1 MVTKKGD
8 DAQGRYD
15 KVYKR
20 RRKEKDV
27 SEQQQQQDGS
37 EKSGFDRKG
46 DADKIG
52 ASDVGDGSKATEDNK
67 LVVLRRSTRD
77 KKPVI
82 KSGFQ
87 EELDELFPQN
97 KRKRSSSNNDA
108 EESGKTRPS
117 TSTTKRSLTDDKG
130 NPLSVMCHQCQR
142 NDKGRVVVCGTCKW
156 KRYCVPCMTTWYPK
170 MTEDDF
176 AKLCPVCR
184 VNCNC
189 KSCLRL
195 EVRKEDKKMFDLKFT
210 DEEKIQYS
218 KYTIPMLLPFLK
230 QFNKEQMAEKQV
242 EAGIQGLPLS
252 KLEVKRAK
260 CGIDERIYCDNCKT
274 SIADFHRSCS
284 NCQYDLCLICCKEV
298 RDGCLQLSKEE
309 VDVEFVDPGSKYVH
323 GIGDPISRPHRSRPV
338 KLDKTS
344 VDSQWKPRK
353 SDAVNVLTHVQEVA
367 FTSAQK
373 AEIEKLKKKQ
383 VAQDEREIF
392 QKQVANCKVEKREDR
407 VGEMTKKIS
416 KSEEGL
422 GCNSENGK
430 EENERDGNIRKQNHV
445 NEQDVNEDN
454 IVEGMEHPEGGA
466 LWDIFRRQDTPKLE
480 EYIRKYYRE
489 FRHIYCRPLDQVVH
503 PIHDQTFYL
512 TTKHK
517 RRLKEQYGV
526 EPWTFVQKLGDAVF
540 IPVGCPHQVRNIKS
554 CIKVALDFVSPENVH
569 ECVRLAE
576 DFRTLPPNHRAKE
589 DKLEVKKISLYAMEN
604 AVQHLEKKAGKGK
617 PEAMNGSKAENA
629 EQKRRKNL
637 NAAHEGIAHRKVRG
651 SSVSTMG
658 ILDFAHQL

>member
-1 MVTKKGD
+1 MVIKQGD

-15 KVYKR
+15 KVYRR
-20 RRKEKDV
+20 RRKEIVKKDV
-27 SEQQQQQDGS
+27 FEQQEEGREKCGDEKRRRLEDQGVVDG
-37 EKSGFDRKG
+37 EGFVEEDEKG
-46 DADKIG
+46 DVDLGYVEQNI
-52 ASDVGDGSKATEDNK
+52 SDSVPVKRGGGVEKNK
-67 LVVLRRSTRD
+67 LVTELRRSTRER
-77 KKPVI
+77 KQVI

-87 EELDELFPQN
+87 EELDEFFPEDRSL
-97 KRKRSSSNNDA
+97 KKGKRSSFNKDGDQ
-108 EESGKTRPS
+108 SGKTSTRSMKGKGVDGGVSYTENKKRP
-117 TSTTKRSLTDDKG
+117 RTDDKG
-130 NPLSVMCHQCQR
+130 DPLSVMCHQCQR
-142 NDKGRVVVCGTCKW
+142 NDKGRVVVCGNCKW

-176 AKLCPVCR
+176 AKLCPVCQ

-195 EVRKEDKKMFDLKFT
+195 EVRKEDKKKFDLKFT

-242 EAGIQGLPLS
+242 EADIQGLPLS
-252 KLEVKRAK
+252 KLEVEMSD
-260 CGIDERIYCDNCKT
+260 CGIDERMYCDNYLVA
-274 SIADFHRSCS
+274 ID
-284 NCQYDLCLICCKEV
+284 CLNWC
-298 RDGCLQLSKEE
+298 E
-309 VDVEFVDPGSKYVH
+309 VDITARNFF
-323 GIGDPISRPHRSRPV
+323 IGYREAQELGRGDSV
-338 KLDKTS
+338 TKLHCDM
-344 VDSQWKPRK
+344 
-353 SDAVNVLTHVQEVA
+353 SDAVNVLTHVHEVA
-367 FTSAQK
+367 FTSAQQ

-383 VAQDEREIF
+383 LAQNKREIF
-392 QKQVANCKVEKREDR
+392 GKKAGNCKVEKREDR
-407 VGEMTKKIS
+407 VSEMTGSLNGQFNKKIS

-422 GCNSENGK
+422 RCNSENGK
-430 EENERDGNIRKQNHV
+430 EENERDGNIRKQNLV
-445 NEQDVNEDN
+445 NEQDVSEEKSRESDECARNSGFGSLDN
-454 IVEGMEHPEGGA
+454 SVEGMEHPEGGA

-489 FRHIYCRPLDQVVH
+489 FRHIYCRPLDLVVH

-512 TTKHK
+512 TTEHK
-517 RRLKEQYGV
+517 RRLKKEYGV

-554 CIKVALDFVSPENVH
+554 CIKVALDFVSPENIH

-617 PEAMNGSKAENA
+617 PEAMNGSQAENA
-629 EQKRRKNL
+629 EQ
-637 NAAHEGIAHRKVRG
+637 
-651 SSVSTMG
+651 
-658 ILDFAHQL
+658 